1 MYRIAFSILCTA
13 LLSTAALA
21 SPATQPTA
29 PAAPGQAAVQVAEAS
44 PIPTV
49 SNAAPAAA
57 APAQKKE
64 CRLLPSSY
72 SHRSDRVCLTKEE
85 WKQVDEQIG
94 N

>member
-1 MYRIAFSILCTA
+1 MYRIAFSTLCTA

-44 PIPTV
+44 PVPTV
-49 SNAAPAAA
+49 SNGAAAA
-57 APAQKKE
+57 APAEKKV